1 MTENQEPPKNST
13 YPRYIRFII
22 FIIMTVFVFVS
33 IQKISDF
40 FGIDYRSSYAYF
52 LWASLLM
59 FLFVM
64 LPIERSVF
72 TNLKKNNNKEN
83 MYVNE
88 NQSEAE

>member
-1 MTENQEPPKNST
+1 MEENSKKST
-13 YPRYIRFII
+13 YPRYIRFIV

-40 FGIDYRSSYAYF
+40 FDIDYRSSYAYF

-72 TNLKKNNNKEN
+72 TNFKK
-83 MYVNE
+83 VT
-88 NQSEAE
+88 